1 MVMHSIFHGT
11 ARYRAPRSVCSLSA
25 NHRVCPHSYLI
36 FLSVCQALEHS
47 LRVCS
52 ISLAPLRASLHSVL
66 DQHFPSIHAS
76 KGSVHAYLLTA
87 RPIPEKMDLYQI
99 THQLHKMEE
108 VNMKIRNLKK
118 HGKKAAAVLTA
129 AMIAV
134 SGTVPVS
141 ADSYLDSERAALDGL
156 EKAVT
161 KQQPVQNDSS
171 PGGSVSLKL
180 EIGETVRTLLTSL
193 GGMDFSWLNS
203 VELKTTAAATEDTFC
218 SILFDLLV
226 NNTDIV
232 SLETPVDFANNL
244 IKVRIPQLSESFL
257 GISPT
262 INGED
267 ASLSLQDLINL
278 EALNEALEEE
288 ETVVKILTRYAG
300 IVLDSMAEGTS
311 YDVSLGWGD
320 VAEDLTVYEGIL
332 SEEGLYQAMENILST
347 AKDDE
352 QLAQLIA
359 QAENTVPQED
369 LYKEFQ
375 EAMEELLTQLQEV
388 KTETEFDE
396 NNYISSKIM
405 MDADEKCAG
414 REITFYDEGE
424 LGAQLSWYS
433 IEQGDD
439 SAFRMLID
447 NGDQI
452 WQLGGQGTT
461 TNGKLSGSY
470 TVNCDG
476 SDMAKIEVTDYT
488 ADTEN
493 GGFSGDFRLTLPES
507 DTGSEE
513 AASSYAP
520 ALNVHIGQQLPDGWS
535 GSISLT
541 LADAPMASLDLHTSS
556 DISMLPEYTGEETT
570 YNIDNEEE
578 ASLFMSEI
586 TENAAVILENLKAA
600 GMPEDFPEQVMQAA
614 GNASS
619 DETLTPQTEE

>member
-1 MVMHSIFHGT
+1 
-11 ARYRAPRSVCSLSA
+11 
-25 NHRVCPHSYLI
+25 
-36 FLSVCQALEHS
+36 
-47 LRVCS
+47 
-52 ISLAPLRASLHSVL
+52 
-66 DQHFPSIHAS
+66 
-76 KGSVHAYLLTA
+76 
-87 RPIPEKMDLYQI
+87 
-99 THQLHKMEE
+99 
-108 VNMKIRNLKK
+108 MKIRNLKK

-141 ADSYLDSERAALDGL
+141 ADSYLDSERASLDGL
-156 EKAVT
+156 EKAVAE
-161 KQQPVQNDSS
+161 QQSVQNDSS

-193 GGMDFSWLNS
+193 NGMDFSWLNS
-203 VELKTTAAATEDTFC
+203 VELKTTAAAEDTFC
-218 SILFDLLV
+218 SILFDLLINSADV
-226 NNTDIV
+226 V
-232 SLETPVDFANNL
+232 SLETPIDFANNL
-244 IKVRIPQLSESFL
+244 IKVRIPQLGESFL

-262 INGED
+262 VNGED
-267 ASLSLQDLINL
+267 ASLSLQDLINP

-288 ETVVKILTRYAG
+288 ETVVEILTRYAG
-300 IVLDSMAEGTS
+300 IVLDSMTEGTS

-332 SEEGLYQAMENILST
+332 SEEGLYHAMENILTT

-359 QAENTVPQED
+359 QAESTVPQEE

-375 EAMEELLTQLQEV
+375 EKTEELLTQLQEL

-405 MDADEKCAG
+405 MDADGKCAG
-414 REITFYDEGE
+414 REISIYDKGE
-424 LGAQLSWYS
+424 LGVQLSWYS

-439 SAFRMLID
+439 SAFHMLID
-447 NGDQI
+447 NENQI

-461 TNGKLSGSY
+461 TDGKLNGSY

-476 SDMAKIEVTDYT
+476 SDMAEIEVTDYT

-493 GGFSGDFRLTLPES
+493 GGFSGDFRLTFPEA

-520 ALNVHIGQQLPDGWS
+520 ALNIHIGQQLPDGWS

-541 LADAPMASLDLHTSS
+541 LADELLASLDLHTSS

-578 ASLFMSEI
+578 ASLFMAEI
-586 TENAAVILENLKAA
+586 AENAAVILENLKAA
-600 GMPEDFPEQVMQAA
+600 GMPEDFPEQVMQAS
-614 GNASS
+614 GNTSS
-619 DETLTPQTEE
+619 DGTLTPQTAD